1 MSSGQKKHRRI
12 TPMPVVSSFSPP
24 NRETC
29 HSECV
34 TWKMT
39 AEDWDK
45 YGPKSDLKRKGNH
58 YMTRGKVKKDGD
70 VGSKGKANGGSKD
83 DSKRKVERRGS
94 SKVSGL

>member
-29 HSECV
+29 HSEPI

-39 AEDWDK
+39 EEDWAK

-58 YMTRGKVKKDGD
+58 YMTSGKVKKDGN
-70 VGSKGKANGGSKD
+70 VGSKSKANGRGKND
-83 DSKRKVERRGS
+83 TKGKVEGQGS
-94 SKVSGL
+94 AKVSGL